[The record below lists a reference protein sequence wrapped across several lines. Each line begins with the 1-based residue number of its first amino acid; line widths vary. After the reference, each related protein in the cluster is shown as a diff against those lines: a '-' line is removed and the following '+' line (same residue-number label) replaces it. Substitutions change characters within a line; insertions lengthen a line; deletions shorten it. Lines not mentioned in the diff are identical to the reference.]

1 MRLIVEEEYGFKYWL
16 WDVEGTKEDVLSNFK
31 KVTSVPTYDAE
42 RDKLGGSWQE
52 VEWEEWRDIGAF
64 GEYDGYAHIHNHDDS
79 KLHWNEGKVELVDEK
94 N

>member
-1 MRLIVEEEYGFKYWL
+1 MGGRTDI
-16 WDVEGTKEDVLSNFK
+16 EGTKEDVKRIFDEK
-31 KVTSVPTYDAE
+31 TSCPAYYSGRSV
-42 RDKLGGSWQE
+42 LGGSWQE